1 MTIPTGEEVE
11 AILNSIAVEMG
22 AIRSQIK
29 EVSDRIEPL
38 REERTELKDKQAE
51 LEKAHNEEIKYAFDQ
66 EQKIYQIYLEAQK
79 HWANYKEMCRQQK
92 MAAEAGINDRV
103 KEIRLQLW
111 DDEQAL
117 KDLNRELESLERKW
131 DLAQRKI
138 KDAER
143 YLSMQERLDKMTV
156 GAPWREWAKDH
167 QIDGARRIAHRG
179 KLLLGDTMGL
189 GKTLTAIAAMDMIR
203 AMTAEVDAEHP
214 LVIETN

>member
-1 MTIPTGEEVE
+1 MT
-11 AILNSIAVEMG
+11 NK
-22 AIRSQIK
+22 Q
-29 EVSDRIEPL
+29 
-38 REERTELKDKQAE
+38 LKA
-51 LEKAHNEEIKYAFDQ
+51 
-66 EQKIYQIYLEAQK
+66 
-79 HWANYKEMCRQQK
+79 
-92 MAAEAGINDRV
+92 
-103 KEIRLQLW
+103 
-111 DDEQAL
+111 
-117 KDLNRELESLERKW
+117 LNRELESLERKW

-143 YLSMQERLDKMTV
+143 YLSMQERLDKLTV

-203 AMTAEVDAEHP
+203 AMTAEVDEDHP